1 MSLSR
6 PSGPTTGPE
15 LESLVRDETDI
26 DLEELYGVLA
36 NRRRRLAIHELQRCE
51 ETVELGDLS
60 EQLAAWEEDK
70 TPREV
75 TAAERKA
82 MYTALQQRHLPRMD
96 RARLVRFD
104 DRAATVAPTDQLLD
118 LDVYTEVVGDRDF
131 PWSQYYLG
139 LSALGCLLLLGCAAA
154 VPPLGRVP
162 PLAPAVFTL
171 TAFAVSSVVHLYATR
186 EMKLGESE
194 RPPELP
200 ELPD

>member
-6 PSGPTTGPE
+6 PSVSTAEPE
-15 LESLVRDETDI
+15 LEIPASDETDI

-36 NRRRRLAIHELQRCE
+36 NRRRRLAIHELQRRE
-51 ETVELGDLS
+51 EAVELGELS
-60 EQLAAWEEDK
+60 EQLAAWEEGK

-104 DRAATVAPTDQLLD
+104 DRAATVEPTEHLLD
-118 LDVYTEVVGDRDF
+118 LDVYTEVVGRRDF
-131 PWSQYYLG
+131 PWSHYYLG
-139 LSALGCLLLLGCAAA
+139 LSAFGYLLLLGCVAG

-162 PLAPAVFTL
+162 PIGPAVFTL

-186 EMKLGESE
+186 EMKLGASE
-194 RPPELP
+194 RPPELR
-200 ELPD
+200 ERPD